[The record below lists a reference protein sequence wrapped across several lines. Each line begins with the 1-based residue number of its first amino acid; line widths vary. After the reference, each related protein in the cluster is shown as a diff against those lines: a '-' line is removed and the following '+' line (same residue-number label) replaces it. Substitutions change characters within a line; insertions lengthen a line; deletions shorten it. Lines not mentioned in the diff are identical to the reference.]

1 MAGAWKLEI
10 GDDRIAWL
18 TFDLPGEKVNKLNA
32 QSMSDLAETL
42 EGLRKHK
49 GLRALVIRSGK
60 PDSFIAGADINE
72 LSLIATVE
80 DARAKAELGRAVF
93 DKIASFAV
101 PTVAMVHGPCL
112 GGGLELALACRYRV
126 VSDHDRT
133 TLGLPEVNLGIIP
146 GWGGTQRLPRVVGVA
161 AAATMILTGK
171 PVPARKAVSMGLAD
185 AIAAEPFLADAARRL
200 IDSVKSRAGRR
211 NVLRRRRRSGKYARM
226 LAATPPGRAF
236 VLRTARRRTMAR
248 TRGHYPAPLAA
259 IDVLRQR
266 RGAAAETEAFARLAV
281 SQISRNLV
289 WLFQASQRIKRQ
301 APQGTSPRETPRAAV
316 VGAGIMGSGIAW
328 ALANA
333 GIPVRLRDVNWEAL
347 ARGMSAAAGM
357 CRGLV
362 KRRQMTPSQ
371 MDLVMLRI
379 GPGVDYVGFQ
389 NASIVIEAVSED
401 MSLKRKV
408 LQEIEAR
415 VRPDAIICSN
425 TSSLPLEELSSAL
438 KHPERFIGL
447 HFFNP
452 VNRMPLVEVV
462 PWRGTGRDV
471 IVAAADLVRKM
482 DKTALVVGD
491 CAGFLVN
498 RILLPYLIESAWM
511 FEEGTDP
518 QRIDAALEGF
528 GMPMGPLALV
538 DEVGLDVGYKV
549 ATLLEGAYGAR
560 MHVPK
565 ALGTIA
571 SLPGCTGRKA
581 GVGFYRYR
589 GEKRRVNR
597 KVMAVAQKARKSDN
611 VQARSLSDD
620 DIVDRAVLIMI
631 NEAARCLEEGIV
643 AGPEA
648 LDMAMVLGTG
658 FAPFRGGLLR
668 YADERGVAAVR
679 KRLDELAERFGERFQ
694 AAPLIT
700 RIAENGG
707 RFYKDAA

>member
-1 MAGAWKLEI
+1 MAAAWKLEI

-32 QSMSDLAETL
+32 ESMSELAGTL
-42 EGLRKHK
+42 EGLRKHQ

-72 LSLIATVE
+72 LAAIATVE
-80 DARAKAELGRAVF
+80 DARQKAELGRAVF
-93 DKIASFAV
+93 DTIESIAV
-101 PTVAMVHGPCL
+101 PTVAMIHGPCL

-185 AIAAEPFLADAARRL
+185 AVAAEPFLADAARRL
-200 IDSVKSRAGRR
+200 IDSVQGRAGRR
-211 NVLRRRRRSGKYARM
+211 NVLRRRRRNGKYARL
-226 LAATPPGRAF
+226 LAATPPGRAL
-236 VLRTARRRTMAR
+236 VLRTARRRTLAK

-259 IDVLRQR
+259 IDVLRHR
-266 RGAAAETEAFARLAV
+266 RGAAEETEAFARLAV
-281 SQISRNLV
+281 SQVSRNLV
-289 WLFQASQRIKRQ
+289 WLYQASQRIKRQ
-301 APQGTSPRETPRAAV
+301 APQGTGPREAHRAAV
-316 VGAGIMGSGIAW
+316 LGAGIMGSGIAW

-357 CRGLV
+357 CRALV
-362 KRRQMTPSQ
+362 KRRQMTTTQ
-371 MDLVMLRI
+371 MDVVMLRI
-379 GPGVDYVGFQ
+379 GPGVDYSGFQ

-401 MSLKRKV
+401 ISLKKKV

-425 TSSLPLEELSSAL
+425 TSSLPLEELSAAL

-462 PWRGTGRDV
+462 PWRGTDQAV

-597 KVMAVAQKARKSDN
+597 KVLAVAQQARKSDN

-620 DIVDRAVLIMI
+620 EIVDRAVLIMI

-643 AGPEA
+643 GGPED

-668 YADERGVAAVR
+668 YADERGVAAIR
-679 KRLDELAERFGERFQ
+679 KRLDELAERFGERFA